1 MMTMTRAINVE
12 FEGGEGRGGA
22 TRRKGGERERQGSER
37 ETEMER
43 SGSKDSTKDLH
54 RNNSFAFVMI
64 GLSREEV
71 RYIK

>member
-37 ETEMER
+37 ERWGEVGARIRLKTCIER
-43 SGSKDSTKDLH
+43 IASHL
-54 RNNSFAFVMI
+54 
-64 GLSREEV
+64 L
-71 RYIK
+71 